1 MYVKYSKHIYLSSNN
16 HITAITQNLNTKR
29 MTKILVIEDERILRK
44 SLVRLLSTEGFE
56 VLSTE
61 NGKIG
66 IELATKESPQ
76 IILCDLMMPDI
87 DGYQVLKQLQENPQ
101 TAMIPFICLTA
112 QEKRTVLRQ
121 VMELGGD
128 DFLTKPFTRTE
139 LLKAINT
146 QLNKHQRIIKN
157 QKQAVEEVIVNLTNQ
172 VYYDGLTNLPNRIL
186 LKERFEELVKTTSDD
201 CNTIAIMIITLNKL
215 ERLTEG
221 LGLDY
226 VDLLFE
232 TLMERIS
239 NAILDNNTIVR
250 LNNEQIILIYPP
262 VKTEQ
267 EIIEVV
273 QKIINSFEKPFT
285 VVGYQVI
292 LNSSIG
298 ISLYPNHGND
308 FDTLLKNANI
318 AAHQGKQKK
327 QNGYDFYSDAI
338 AVKSKDRLLLEINLR
353 EAIQENQFHINYQPQ
368 VALKTGKIVGAEAL
382 IRWFHPEKGFI
393 SPGEFIPIAEE
404 TGLII
409 DLDEWVLNA
418 VCEQVKQWQNKNIYI
433 PIAINLSGLEFSRPG
448 LIKRVKKIL
457 DLNKI
462 NANYLE
468 LELTESAV
476 VQNPELAEEILYD
489 LKKLGFKL
497 SLDDF
502 GTGYSSLSYLHQFP
516 FDKLKIDRCF
526 VADITNNPR
535 NAAIITGTILMAHGL
550 SLKVVAEGVETEKEA
565 QFLEE
570 NDCDT
575 IQGYWYSPP
584 VSVDKFEE
592 LFRKAN
598 N

>member
-1 MYVKYSKHIYLSSNN
+1 MSKFQLLKYSVAS
-16 HITAITQNLNTKR
+16 LNGLKR

-44 SLVRLLSTEGFE
+44 SLVRLLIAEGFD
-56 VLSTE
+56 VLSAE

-66 IELATKESPQ
+66 VELAKTESPKL
-76 IILCDLMMPDI
+76 ILCDLMMPEV
-87 DGYQVLKQLQENPQ
+87 DGFQVLSQLQANPD

-112 QEKRTVLRQ
+112 QEERTALRQ
-121 VMELGGD
+121 VMELGGN
-128 DFLTKPFTRTE
+128 DFLTKPFTRLE
-139 LLKAINT
+139 LLRAINT
-146 QLNKHQRIIKN
+146 QLAKHQRIIKN

-186 LKERFEELVKTTSDD
+186 LRDRFEKLVKEI
-201 CNTIAIMIITLNKL
+201 NEENKLIPIMVITLNQL

-226 VDLLFE
+226 VDILFE
-232 TLMERIS
+232 TLITRIS
-239 NAILDNNTIVR
+239 EAIGENNTIVR
-250 LNNEQIILIYPP
+250 LNNEQVILMYSP
-262 VKTEQ
+262 VDSQ
-267 EIIEVV
+267 ETIGEVV
-273 QKIINSFEKPFT
+273 QKIIESFNKPFT
-285 VVGYQVI
+285 LVGYQVI
-292 LNSSIG
+292 LSSSIG
-298 ISLYPNHGND
+298 ISLYPNHGEE

-318 AAHQGKQKK
+318 AAHQGKQKR
-327 QNGYDFYSDAI
+327 QNGYEFYSDAI

-353 EAIQENQFHINYQPQ
+353 QAIQQNQFYIHYQPQ
-368 VALKTGKIVGAEAL
+368 VNLKTRKIVGAEAL
-382 IRWFHPEKGFI
+382 IRWQHPEKGRV
-393 SPGEFIPIAEE
+393 SPAEFIPIAEE

-418 VCEQVKQWQNKNIYI
+418 VCKQVKQWQNQNIFI
-433 PIAINLSGLEFSRPG
+433 PVAVNLSGLQFSRQG
-448 LIKRVKKIL
+448 LVKRVLKIL
-457 DLNKI
+457 DETNL
-462 NANYLE
+462 NANYIE

-476 VQNPELAEEILYD
+476 VQNPELAEQILYD

-550 SLKVVAEGVETEKEA
+550 SLNVVAEGVETDAEA
-565 QFLEE
+565 EFLEK
-570 NDCDT
+570 NNCDT

-584 VSVDKFEE
+584 ISVDQFEK
-592 LFRKAN
+592 LFKQTN
-598 N
+598 IPYN